1 MNTTTYPRAEQ
12 LANTMQLPLTYCQTT
27 KELYGYTKPVLD
39 VELAK
44 RILFM
49 AGLLS
54 QEAIEHA
61 LAILHNR
68 VSYL

>member
-12 LANTMQLPLTYCQTT
+12 LAKTMQLPLTYCQTT

-39 VELAK
+39 IGKAK
-44 RILFM
+44 RFLFEQ
-49 AGLLS
+49 GLLS

-61 LAILHNR
+61 ITILEER